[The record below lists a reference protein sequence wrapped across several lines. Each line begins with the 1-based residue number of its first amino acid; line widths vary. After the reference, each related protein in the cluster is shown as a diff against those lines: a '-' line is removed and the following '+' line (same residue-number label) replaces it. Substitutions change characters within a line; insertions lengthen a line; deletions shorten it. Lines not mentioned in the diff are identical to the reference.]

1 MLQASFRHLPSL
13 QEADHLVE
21 ERGLLHGKPAYA
33 LIRRVLEEMREDL
46 RAGQLTLPSREEAR
60 DLFIQRF
67 SSQLSPPPFPV
78 LNLTGVVIHTNLGR
92 SALPESLLG
101 PLLNQW
107 CRYTPLEFDLESGKR
122 GKRDQRLR
130 QLLRDL
136 SGAEEALAVNNNAA
150 AVFLML
156 RALAQEGEVLV
167 SRGELVEIGG
177 SFRVP
182 DIMREAGCT
191 LVEVGTT
198 NRTRLADYAQAITER
213 TVAILKVHPSN
224 YALVGFTED
233 TPLSE
238 LAALAEE
245 YQLWSLYD
253 WGSGSFYRFQQPGLH
268 AYPTVRQ
275 VLDSGVDVLAF
286 SGDKLLGTVQAGLV
300 LGRQAALERMR
311 RHPLYRALRLDKV
324 TLSILET
331 LLAVYWDPAE
341 EASVLPTVALLERT
355 LEDLQPQVEEV
366 LQQLSVPLGS
376 GWDVKAAGLT
386 SLTGGG
392 ALPDLN
398 LPSWGLKVS
407 HPEWSAQK
415 IQEAL
420 REGSPAVIVRVA
432 EEAVLLDFRTLLPG
446 EAPEL
451 VGRLQDLFG
460 RLDR

>member
-1 MLQASFRHLPSL
+1 
-13 QEADHLVE
+13 
-21 ERGLLHGKPAYA
+21 
-33 LIRRVLEEMREDL
+33 
-46 RAGQLTLPSREEAR
+46 
-60 DLFIQRF
+60 
-67 SSQLSPPPFPV
+67 
-78 LNLTGVVIHTNLGR
+78 
-92 SALPESLLG
+92 
-101 PLLNQW
+101 
-107 CRYTPLEFDLESGKR
+107 
-122 GKRDQRLR
+122 
-130 QLLRDL
+130 
-136 SGAEEALAVNNNAA
+136 
-150 AVFLML
+150 
-156 RALAQEGEVLV
+156 VLV

-376 GWDVKAAGLT
+376 GWDVKAVGLT

>member
-67 SSQLSPPPFPV
+67 SSQLSPPPSPV

>member
-46 RAGQLTLPSREEAR
+46 RAGQLALPSREEAR

-67 SSQLSPPPFPV
+67 SSQLSPPPSPV

-376 GWDVKAAGLT
+376 GWDVKAVGLT